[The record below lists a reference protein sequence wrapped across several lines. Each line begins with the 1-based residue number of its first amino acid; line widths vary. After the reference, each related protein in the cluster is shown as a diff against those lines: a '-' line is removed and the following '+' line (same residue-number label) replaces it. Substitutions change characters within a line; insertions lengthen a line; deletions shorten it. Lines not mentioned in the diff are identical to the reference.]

1 MTRIEKY
8 AEYRKKILNEGN
20 FLSHIDNESSII
32 KSYRDKI
39 MSLNPNIL
47 INEFEDTKG
56 FSPVVPLTSINQMDP
71 TMFQKLKNFSDLVDV
86 EKEKQIKDDISNFIF
101 SYEHNSIIDNNSKSI
116 SHDWLI
122 QDKNYLD
129 LEKIDKNLKKAQDEL
144 IEFEKVSVQKLSKL
158 METVKNSDNSKLD
171 IEKFKVS
178 QYVVNTSLSYKK
190 FYIALIWILL
200 FLIISIVIIVVV
212 GVLFY
217 VK

>member
-47 INEFEDTKG
+47 INESEDMKG

-71 TMFQKLKNFSDLVDV
+71 TMFQKLKNFSNLVDV

-101 SYEHNSIIDNNSKSI
+101 SYEHNSIIDNNNKSI

-129 LEKIDKNLKKAQDEL
+129 LERIDKNLKKAQDEL
-144 IEFEKVSVQKLSKL
+144 IAFGEVSMQKLNKL
-158 METVKNSDNSKLD
+158 IETIKNSDNSELD
-171 IEKFKVS
+171 VGKFKVS
-178 QYVVNTSLSYKK
+178 EYVVNTSFSYKK
-190 FYIALIWILL
+190 IYITLIWILL
-200 FLIISIVIIVVV
+200 FLIVSIVVIVVV

>member
-47 INEFEDTKG
+47 INESEDIKG

-129 LEKIDKNLKKAQDEL
+129 LEKIDKNLKKSQDEL

-158 METVKNSDNSKLD
+158 MEIVKNSDNSKLD

>member
-47 INEFEDTKG
+47 INESEDIKG

-71 TMFQKLKNFSDLVDV
+71 TMFQRLKNFSDLVDV

>member
-47 INEFEDTKG
+47 INEFEDIKG

-101 SYEHNSIIDNNSKSI
+101 SYEHNSIIDNNSRSI

>member
-116 SHDWLI
+116 SHD
-122 QDKNYLD
+122 
-129 LEKIDKNLKKAQDEL
+129 
-144 IEFEKVSVQKLSKL
+144 
-158 METVKNSDNSKLD
+158 
-171 IEKFKVS
+171 
-178 QYVVNTSLSYKK
+178 
-190 FYIALIWILL
+190 
-200 FLIISIVIIVVV
+200 
-212 GVLFY
+212 
-217 VK
+217 

>member
-47 INEFEDTKG
+47 INESEDIKG

-129 LEKIDKNLKKAQDEL
+129 LEKIDKNLKKSQDEL

-158 METVKNSDNSKLD
+158 METVKNSDSSKLD

>member
-47 INEFEDTKG
+47 INESEDIKG

-158 METVKNSDNSKLD
+158 MEIVKNSDNSKLD

>member
-1 MTRIEKY
+1 MTRMEKY

-47 INEFEDTKG
+47 INESEDIKG

>member
-47 INEFEDTKG
+47 INESEDIKG

>member
-20 FLSHIDNESSII
+20 FLFHIDNESSII

-47 INEFEDTKG
+47 INESEDIKG